1 MSILLVLITF
11 MLFIT
16 ISYLRRKPETPT
28 ARKQYLSVASPAEP
42 RMVREFGYE
51 FPKGYA
57 FHPGHTW
64 VLDEGRRNA
73 LVGMDSFAANLLGKI
88 DRIEV
93 APLNGWVRQGQRLW
107 TVTHNG
113 LSIDMLSPVEGII
126 AAVNTK
132 VIQNP
137 NLILEDPYKEGWIL
151 MIQSP
156 ELGLNLKN
164 LIQGPVVRAW
174 MQSTL
179 DRMGTLIAPVV
190 APMAQDGG
198 LPIAGLLRR
207 MDPQLQ
213 RQMIREFFL
222 S

>member
-16 ISYLRRKPETPT
+16 ISYLRRKPETAT

-42 RMVREFGYE
+42 QMLREFGYE

-107 TVTHNG
+107 TATHNG

-156 ELGLNLKN
+156 ELGLNLRN

-222 S
+222 T